1 MKLKYLLAASVAGLT
16 GAVVLPAPVMAQ
28 QITSGVE
35 GTVLAEDGTAI
46 PGATVVVKDERTGAA
61 RTVTTSMAGAFRADS
76 LTTGGPYTITVTAPG
91 YEGQSLPGQTISLQ
105 GNTAFTF
112 RLAPAA
118 GEENVIVVSG
128 ARVQV
133 TQLAVG
139 PGTSFGE
146 QMLETAPTFNRDIRD
161 VLRLDPRVNLARDDL
176 SGQDRISCLGGND
189 RSNAFTIDGI
199 GQSDVY
205 GLNDNGFA
213 SRSSAPLP
221 YDAVRETQV
230 QFAPFDVDYG
240 NFTGC
245 AINVVTK
252 SGSND
257 YHFGGFFEY
266 SDNGMRGKKVADQ
279 TVGAIEPEKR
289 YGFYLSGPVIK

>member
-16 GAVVLPAPVMAQ
+16 GAVVLPAPVVAQ

-61 RTVTTSMAGAFRADS
+61 RTVTASMAGAFRADS

-146 QMLETAPTFNRDIRD
+146 RMLETAPTFNRDIRD

-199 GQSDVY
+199 SQSDVY
-205 GLNDNGFA
+205 GLNDTA
-213 SRSSAPLP
+213 SPRARPRRCPMTRSAKPRSSSRRLMSTTATSPAARSTSSQSRARTTITSAASTNIP
-221 YDAVRETQV
+221 TTACAARRSPTRPSARSSQRSATASICRVR
-230 QFAPFDVDYG
+230 
-240 NFTGC
+240 
-245 AINVVTK
+245 
-252 SGSND
+252 
-257 YHFGGFFEY
+257 
-266 SDNGMRGKKVADQ
+266 
-279 TVGAIEPEKR
+279 
-289 YGFYLSGPVIK
+289 